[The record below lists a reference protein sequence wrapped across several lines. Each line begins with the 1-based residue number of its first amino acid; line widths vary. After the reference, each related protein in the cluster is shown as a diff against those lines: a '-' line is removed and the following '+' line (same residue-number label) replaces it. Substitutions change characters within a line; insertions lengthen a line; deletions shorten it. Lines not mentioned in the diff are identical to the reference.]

1 MWATSQFSVE
11 LAALIWRD
19 DTISCSRVFLDP
31 TSWRNV
37 KVGLLVQ
44 HDAQERSVDLQAAV
58 VLDEPELAE
67 FVHEKIH
74 A

>member
-1 MWATSQFSVE
+1 MSQFSVQ

-19 DTISCSRVFLDP
+19 HTIGRSRVFLDP

-37 KVGLLVQ
+37 EVGLLVQ
-44 HDAQERSVDLQAAV
+44 HNAQERSVDLQAAV
-58 VLDEPELAE
+58 VFDEPELAE